1 MSPEQITLVQTTLA
15 SLSATQLDA
24 LAADFYVRLLG
35 ADPSLVALFGSDPA
49 VQRAK
54 FADELAAIVNAIRRF
69 DEFATEGSALGCRHR
84 RYGVAAGHYR
94 TAGVA
99 LLDALADAL
108 GPAWTPAA
116 ADAWRLAYHLTA
128 EVMIAGSA
136 GVDA

>member
-15 SLSATQLDA
+15 SLSAIQLDA
-24 LAADFYVRLLG
+24 LAADFYVRLFA
-35 ADPSLVALFGSDPA
+35 ADPSLVALFGGDPT

-54 FADELAAIVNAIRRF
+54 FAGELAAIVHAIRRF
-69 DEFATEGSALGCRHR
+69 DEFASEGAALGCRHR
-84 RYGVAAGHYR
+84 RYGVSAGHYL

-99 LLDALADAL
+99 LLGALADAL

-136 GVDA
+136 GVDP